1 MRSELRTEPSCP
13 QFAVVRNSQSSAGFF
28 ALLLCREMAVE
39 EFSTSLFLWPVQS
52 LGELN
57 ARNSVDK
64 RSELVIRQ
72 ISAEALQPLSYVSSN
87 ADEFLKN
94 QWVLE

>member
-1 MRSELRTEPSCP
+1 MAIEV
-13 QFAVVRNSQSSAGFF
+13 FSAS
-28 ALLLCREMAVE
+28 LL
-39 EFSTSLFLWPVQS
+39 LWPVKS

-57 ARNSVDK
+57 PGNGVDK

-72 ISAEALQPLSYVSSN
+72 IRAEALKPLSCLSSN

>member
-1 MRSELRTEPSCP
+1 
-13 QFAVVRNSQSSAGFF
+13 
-28 ALLLCREMAVE
+28 MAIE
-39 EFSTSLFLWPVQS
+39 EFSASLFLWPVKS
-52 LGELN
+52 LGESN
-57 ARNSVDK
+57 PGNGVDK

-72 ISAEALQPLSYVSSN
+72 IRAEALKPLSYLGSN

>member
-1 MRSELRTEPSCP
+1 MSAVRNCP
-13 QFAVVRNSQSSAGFF
+13 QFAVVRSSQLSARFLF
-28 ALLLCREMAVE
+28 AVLLCRKMAIEV
-39 EFSTSLFLWPVQS
+39 FSASLFLRPVQS

-57 ARNSVDK
+57 PRNGVDK

-72 ISAEALQPLSYVSSN
+72 IGAEALKPLSYLSSN
-87 ADEFLKN
+87 ANEFLKN

>member
-1 MRSELRTEPSCP
+1 MSAIRSCP
-13 QFAVVRNSQSSAGFF
+13 QFGIVRGFLF
-28 ALLLCREMAVE
+28 ALLLFREMAIE

-52 LGELN
+52 LSELN

>member
-1 MRSELRTEPSCP
+1 MAIEE
-13 QFAVVRNSQSSAGFF
+13 SSA
-28 ALLLCREMAVE
+28 
-39 EFSTSLFLWPVQS
+39 SLFLWPVQS

-57 ARNSVDK
+57 AGNGVDK

-72 ISAEALQPLSYVSSN
+72 IRAEALKPLSDLSSN
-87 ADEFLKN
+87 ANEFLKN

>member
-1 MRSELRTEPSCP
+1 MSAVRSCP
-13 QFAVVRNSQSSAGFF
+13 QFGVVRNSELSAGFPF
-28 ALLLCREMAVE
+28 ARLFCREMAIEV
-39 EFSTSLFLWPVQS
+39 FSASLFLWPVQS

-57 ARNSVDK
+57 PRNSVDK

-72 ISAEALQPLSYVSSN
+72 IGAEALKPLSYLSSN
-87 ADEFLKN
+87 ANEFLKN

>member
-1 MRSELRTEPSCP
+1 
-13 QFAVVRNSQSSAGFF
+13 
-28 ALLLCREMAVE
+28 MAIE
-39 EFSTSLFLWPVQS
+39 EFSASLFLWPVQS
-52 LGELN
+52 LGELKPGN
-57 ARNSVDK
+57 GVDK

-72 ISAEALQPLSYVSSN
+72 IRAEPLKPLSYLCSN

>member
-1 MRSELRTEPSCP
+1 
-13 QFAVVRNSQSSAGFF
+13 
-28 ALLLCREMAVE
+28 MAIE

-57 ARNSVDK
+57 PGNGVDK

-72 ISAEALQPLSYVSSN
+72 IRAEALKPFSYLSSN